1 MWTVKS
7 TLIVRAFL
15 CALLFV
21 SGRTAYCQSKAQASS
36 NSAGS
41 TNHIDMARYFFASP
55 EAEKQ
60 DRGKLFQEL
69 TELEAAKGRVTAS
82 PASLLAALKA
92 YDRVLVDLYR
102 HRAYFRLRYA
112 LNTADRESSRQQDT
126 LSAEV
131 GQRVAFLQRELQTS
145 GDDKIAALFQEE
157 PRLKAY
163 QFAIESLRRSRE
175 YALPSGEEELLRSLG
190 PALIGWQYDLY
201 QDLIARTPFGTVHT
215 AEGEL
220 DCQKKRAVIAE
231 SPDPAVRE
239 AGFRKRFAGFASQ
252 RDLYAFVLLHMA
264 SAANRRAQ
272 LRHFDD
278 AATEAYVR
286 SEWQTAD
293 VDRVLTE
300 VARHA
305 DLYKRYEQSR
315 ADHLGRLLGLAQVHY
330 WDMAAWAPDLQP
342 PRFSVEA
349 ASRTICA
356 ALAPLGPDFSREMAL
371 LLDPANG
378 RIDIAPSQNRYSGG
392 FSLGFTGTTSVFF
405 GGAFEGRYND
415 MRVMAHEATHA
426 VHRQLM
432 SSNQVLPQLA
442 NGPSYLFESFAVFS
456 ELLLAD
462 HLYRQATDPARKQY
476 FLEQFLDGK
485 GTIMFVAGPEAE
497 LEQAVYQGASRDDI
511 KNANDLDA
519 LTRRVYSRYSI
530 WPERTE
536 ELKGRW
542 MMIPLMYE
550 DPFYDVNYVYA
561 GLLALKYLELYTS
574 NREDF
579 VPRYIALMKNGFNA
593 PAAALLKQFLG
604 IDLNSPA
611 FVRDAMTSV
620 DARVQA
626 LAESYGGRR

>member
-1 MWTVKS
+1 
-7 TLIVRAFL
+7 
-15 CALLFV
+15 
-21 SGRTAYCQSKAQASS
+21 
-36 NSAGS
+36 
-41 TNHIDMARYFFASP
+41 MARYFFASP
-55 EAEKQ
+55 EAEK
-60 DRGKLFQEL
+60 RARAKLLQEL
-69 TELEAAKGRVTAS
+69 TDLEAAKGRLLAS
-82 PASLLAALKA
+82 PASLLAALQA
-92 YDRVLVDLYR
+92 YDRVLVDSYR

-112 LNTADRESSRQQDT
+112 LNTADRDSSRQQAA
-126 LSAEV
+126 LGSEV
-131 GQRVAFLQRELQTS
+131 GKRVAFLERELQEA
-145 GDDKIAALFQEE
+145 GDEKIDVLLRQE

-163 QFAIESLRRSRE
+163 RHAIESLRLGRE
-175 YALPSGEEELLRSLG
+175 HVLPLGEEELLRSLG
-190 PALIGWQYDLY
+190 PALTGWQYELY
-201 QDLIARTPFGTVHT
+201 QDLITRTRFGTVHT
-215 AEGEL
+215 ADGEL
-220 DCQKKRAVIAE
+220 DCQKKRTLIAE
-231 SPDPAVRE
+231 SPDAAVRE

-264 SAANRRAQ
+264 SALDRRAQ

-278 AATEAYVR
+278 AAAEVYFR
-286 SEWQTAD
+286 SEWQTPD
-293 VDRVLTE
+293 VDHVLAE

-305 DLYKRYEQSR
+305 DIYKRYERLR
-315 ADHLGRLLGLAQVHY
+315 ANHLKKVLGLSNIHY
-330 WDMAAWAPDLQP
+330 WDLAARPPEFQA
-342 PRFSVEA
+342 PRFSVAEA
-349 ASRTICA
+349 SQTIRA
-356 ALAPLGPDFSREMAL
+356 AVAPLGPDFSREMAL
-371 LLDPANG
+371 LLDPGNG
-378 RIDIAPSQNRYSGG
+378 RIDIAPSENRYSGG

-405 GGAFEGRYND
+405 GGVFQGRYND

-432 SSNQVLPQLA
+432 SSNQVLPPLA

-462 HLYRQATDPARKQY
+462 HLHRQATEPSRKQY

-497 LEQAVYQGASRDDI
+497 LEQAVYQGATRGDI
-511 KNANDLDA
+511 KDANDLDA

-530 WPERTE
+530 WPERTD
-536 ELKGRW
+536 ELKERW

-561 GLLALKYLELYTS
+561 GLLGLKYLEMYTS

-579 VPRYIALMKNGFNA
+579 VPRYIALMKNGFDA
-593 PAAALLKQFLG
+593 PASALLKQFLG

-626 LAESYGGRR
+626 LARSYDEHR